1 MTTHTSM
8 MHGYGVHLPSFTKE
22 GLLRRPRYLIAIAL
36 AGALYAGLYFYA
48 EFIKTPP
55 ACALENHH
63 RAGNCPV
70 QVLRWY
76 PRNAIENWYT
86 NKQRLKWP
94 ASLNAPGFASDGD
107 DADQKPPP

>member
-1 MTTHTSM
+1 MSTHTSM

-22 GLLRRPRYLIAIAL
+22 GLLRRLRFLIAIVL
-36 AGALYAGLYFYA
+36 AAALYAGLHFYYA

-76 PRNAIENWYT
+76 PRSAI
-86 NKQRLKWP
+86 
-94 ASLNAPGFASDGD
+94 DGWRTFLYI
-107 DADQKPPP
+107 PNLTPT